1 MLSQQLVEE
10 YARSIVLTHGRS
22 YLTIKEKWLE
32 FLERYENKLREGSIS
47 EDTESKVTLGG
58 AFSLVENA
66 LPRILAKQPKYKY
79 LAREG
84 GDAEA
89 AEKYEEYSEYQ
100 WDESEAQRV
109 IGEVA
114 KWGLITGLSGWKIG
128 WKNESIITSRRTKEI
143 LGKEI
148 TAPWMEPFAKDVIR
162 EEKDTVHNY
171 TLQCIKPF
179 DLIWDTAAC
188 DVASAKLLGH
198 KETKTYAELKA
209 MGFDVKKLN
218 KEIRTTD
225 YWKDRMDQKDGVV
238 TERHKSSVLNNYP
251 IITAEVYVKVMNESG
266 YYENFCIVFGAV
278 EEGAVPVTLKIEKNR
293 FFKQFTPMGL
303 FRPINRPGKMY
314 GFGLIEPVIGILEAE
329 EDTLN
334 MVIEAF
340 WTDTSRPMEY
350 NPNNILDVES
360 LEYRPR
366 TLVPVRTLGQ
376 SVRVMETP
384 SPSMSGFS
392 FVSGYLKQA
401 KQNASG
407 ITDFQTGAQEIAGE
421 KTLGEVQIKT
431 QESNARMAMI
441 LASFEKEVLEPIGK
455 YALYLNQQYLPEKSF
470 YRVLNRKGQPE
481 TKSIKLKDIQAMTD
495 VVIVSGSTALSSQQ
509 EELQKYSLILNQVYM
524 EEKSPK
530 PVVINKEPIWEDLF
544 EKGLLIK
551 DVERYLPNLKDIEKT
566 DVQNQAAQIED
577 AKSEN
582 QNPVTARVLP
592 TDVAEIHI
600 PLHKA
605 EIEAR
610 QQELQA
616 AEAEGIEVPPQEVEE
631 LQMLIKHL
639 DDHVAVS
646 GGAVP
651 QHSAEMQVGQ
661 TGQVPQEQPMQ

>member
-1 MLSQQLVEE
+1 MLSQTLVEE
-10 YARSIVLTHGRS
+10 YARSIVLAHGRN
-22 YLTIKEKWLE
+22 YQNIKETWLQL
-32 FLERYENKLREGSIS
+32 FDRYENKIREGSITQ
-47 EDTESKVTLGG
+47 DTESKVTLGG

-100 WDESEAQRV
+100 WDEADAQKV
-109 IGEVA
+109 VAEVA
-114 KWGLITGLSGWKIG
+114 KWGLITGLAGWKIG
-128 WKNESIITSRRTKEI
+128 WKIENIITSKLKKEI

-148 TAPWMEPFAKDVIR
+148 TAPWLLPFAKDIIR
-162 EEKDTVHNY
+162 EEKESIHNY

-179 DLIWDTAAC
+179 DVIWDSSAC

-198 KETKTYAELKA
+198 KETKTFAELKA
-209 MGFDVKKLN
+209 MGFDVKKLR
-218 KEIRTTD
+218 KEVRESDIWRE
-225 YWKDRMDQKDGVV
+225 RMSQKDGVF
-238 TERHKSSVLNNYP
+238 TDTQKGFMLNAWP
-251 IITAEVYVKVMNESG
+251 IITAEVYVKIMNEEG
-266 YYENFCIVFGAV
+266 YYENYTIVFGSV
-278 EEGAVPVTLKIEKNR
+278 EDGGSPVTLSFEKNR
-293 FFKQFTPMGL
+293 FFKQFTPIGF
-303 FRPINRPGKMY
+303 FRPISRPGKMY

-350 NPNNILDVES
+350 NPNNILDVDS

-384 SPSMSGFS
+384 TPSMSGFS

-407 ITDFQTGAQEIAGE
+407 ITDFQTGAQEVAGE

-431 QESNARMAMI
+431 QESNARMSMI
-441 LASFEKEVLEPIGK
+441 LTAFEKEVLEPIGK
-455 YALYLNQQYLPEKSF
+455 YALYLNQQYLPKKSF

-481 TKSIKLKDIQAMTD
+481 TNSINMKEIQALTD
-495 VVIVSGSTALSSQQ
+495 VVIVSGSTALASQQ
-509 EELQKYSLILNQVYM
+509 EELQKYSLLLNQIYM
-524 EEKSPK
+524 EEKSPN
-530 PVVINKEPIWEDLF
+530 PVVIKKEPVWEDLF

-551 DVERYLPNLKDIEKT
+551 DVERYIPSLKDLEKT

-582 QNPVTARVLP
+582 ADPLTARVLP
-592 TDVAEIHI
+592 TDVSEIHI

-605 EIEAR
+605 EIQAR
-610 QQELQA
+610 TQELQA
-616 AEAEGIEVPPQEVEE
+616 AQAENIQIPPQQTEE

-651 QHSAEMQVGQ
+651 QHSGEMQVGQ
-661 TGQVPQEQPMQ
+661 QGQPQEQPVQ

>member
-1 MLSQQLVEE
+1 MLSQSLVEE
-10 YARSIVLTHGRS
+10 YARSIVLAHGRS

-32 FLERYENKLREGSIS
+32 LHSRYENKLREGSIS
-47 EDTESKVTLGG
+47 EDTEAKVTLGG

-66 LPRILAKQPKYKY
+66 LPRILARLPKYKY

-100 WDESEAQRV
+100 WDEADAQRV
-109 IGEVA
+109 ISEVA
-114 KWGLITGLSGWKIG
+114 KWGLITGLAGWKIG
-128 WKNESIITSRRTKEI
+128 WKTETILTSKRTKEI

-171 TLQCIKPF
+171 TLQSIKPF
-179 DLIWDTAAC
+179 DLIWDSSAC
-188 DVASAKLLGH
+188 DIASAKLLGH
-198 KETKTYAELKA
+198 KATKTYAELKA

-218 KEIRTTD
+218 KEVRESD
-225 YWKDRMDQKDGVV
+225 YWKERMNQKDGVV
-238 TERHKSSVLNNYP
+238 TEREKSYILNTCP
-251 IITAEVYVKVMNESG
+251 IITAEVYVKLMNDQG
-266 YYENFCIVFGAV
+266 YYENFCIFFGSV
-278 EEGAVPVTLKIEKNR
+278 EEGATPVTLKIEKNK

-303 FRPINRPGKMY
+303 FRPVNRPGKMY

-350 NPNNILDVES
+350 NPNNLLDIES

-384 SPSMSGFS
+384 TPSMAGFQ
-392 FVSGYLKQA
+392 FIGNYLKQA

-407 ITDFQTGAQEIAGE
+407 ITDFQTGAEEVGGD

-431 QESNARMAMI
+431 QESNARMSMI
-441 LASFEKEVLEPIGK
+441 LSAFEKEVLEPIGK

-481 TKSIKLKDIQAMTD
+481 TKSIKLKDIQAVVD
-495 VVIVSGSTALSSQQ
+495 VVIVSGSTALASQQ
-509 EELQKYSLILNQVYM
+509 EELQKYSLLLNQIYM

-544 EKGLLIK
+544 EKGLLVK
-551 DVERYLPNLKDIEKT
+551 DVERYLPNLKDLEKT
-566 DVQNQAAQIED
+566 DVQNQAGQIED
-577 AKSEN
+577 AKAEN
-582 QNPVTARVLP
+582 KNPLTARVLP
-592 TDVAEIHI
+592 TDVPDIHI

-616 AEAEGIEVPPQEVEE
+616 AESEGMEIPPQEVEE
-631 LQMLIKHL
+631 LQMLMKHL
-639 DDHVAVS
+639 DDHVAVA

-651 QHSAEMQVGQ
+651 QFSAEMQVGQ
-661 TGQVPQEQPMQ
+661 QGQPQEQPMQ